1 MRARLVIV
9 ALICL
14 LALLLGQL
22 GESDT
27 LAAVTLSR
35 ELPNSVSPGSS
46 FRVTVTFSAPAN
58 DFNAIGITDFAPE
71 GWAVVVDNVDED
83 PAWCSPNPIAS
94 NATDNRADYIWFGPY
109 SAGTSFTVAYLVT
122 VPVAA
127 KADVYDFSDGQLEY
141 YIASD
146 GPFVDNIAGDSQVTI
161 PVEEG
166 APPGGAQDETPPA
179 IIAYAPLNG
188 AQDVSADIAVKL
200 TFSEAMNESSAEDA
214 FKITPRVNGDFH
226 WEGTTLIFTPS
237 PQFASSTTYK
247 VTIGKDARDKAG
259 NRLAEAQSFGFTT
272 SATTSG
278 TPGTE
283 PEAPPDKEAAQKP
296 AAPGASP
303 AGLDRESILTLA
315 AVGVLVVVGV
325 LALLKGRRAKAG

>member
-27 LAAVTLSR
+27 LAAVTLTR

-46 FRVTVTFSAPAN
+46 FRVAVTFSAPAN

-71 GWAVVVDNVDED
+71 GWAVAVDAGWCD
-83 PAWCSPNPIAS
+83 PAPLDSL
-94 NATDNRADYIWFGPY
+94 TTGNRAQYIWFGPY

-122 VPVAA
+122 VPAA
-127 KADVYDFSDGQLEY
+127 TEADVYDFSDGQLEY

-161 PVEEG
+161 PAEGG
-166 APPGGAQDETPPA
+166 APPGGAQDETPPTV
-179 IIAYAPLNG
+179 IAYVPLNG
-188 AQDVSADIAVKL
+188 AKDVSADNAIKL
-200 TFSEAMNESSAEDA
+200 TFSEAMDESAAEDA

-237 PQFASSTTYK
+237 PQFASNTTYK

-259 NRLAEAQSFGFTT
+259 NRLVEAQSFGFTT

-283 PEAPPDKEAAQKP
+283 PEAPADKEAAQEP

-325 LALLKGRRAKAG
+325 LALLKGRRAKAV